1 MSAAA
6 GIVAVQELS
15 LTGEWVVSCRSAK
28 ILTHLQEKL
37 TPAVWL
43 KPVWCIDMQTAAG
56 SKISLRR

>member
-28 ILTHLQEKL
+28 ILTPCGQNNN
-37 TPAVWL
+37 
-43 KPVWCIDMQTAAG
+43 AA
-56 SKISLRR
+56 SRW